1 MEVMAGTAEGELA
14 GTVAAA
20 VAGDQ
25 AAFGRIVAEYHDD
38 MIRVCGF
45 VAGDVDLAHDAVQS
59 AWAIAWRKLGSLREP
74 DRLRPWL
81 MRLALNE
88 AKKLLKKKN
97 RRLSVEVK
105 TDTSRI
111 AGGVDPSTG
120 IDSLDMLAAVDRLD
134 PEERALLGMRYVAGF
149 DATELATAL
158 GLSPS
163 GTRSRIERLLGRLR
177 KELE

>member
-1 MEVMAGTAEGELA
+1 MAGTAEGELA

-88 AKKLLKKKN
+88 AKKLLKKQN

-105 TDTSRI
+105 TDTARM
-111 AGGVDPSTG
+111 AGGVDPATG

>member
-1 MEVMAGTAEGELA
+1 
-14 GTVAAA
+14 
-20 VAGDQ
+20 
-25 AAFGRIVAEYHDD
+25 
-38 MIRVCGF
+38 
-45 VAGDVDLAHDAVQS
+45 
-59 AWAIAWRKLGSLREP
+59 
-74 DRLRPWL
+74 

>member
-1 MEVMAGTAEGELA
+1 MAGTAEGELA
-14 GTVAAA
+14 GTVASA

-25 AAFGRIVAEYHDD
+25 TAFGRIVAEYHDD
-38 MIRVCGF
+38 MVRVCGF

-88 AKKLLKKKN
+88 AKKLLRKQN

-111 AGGVDPSTG
+111 AGGVDPATG